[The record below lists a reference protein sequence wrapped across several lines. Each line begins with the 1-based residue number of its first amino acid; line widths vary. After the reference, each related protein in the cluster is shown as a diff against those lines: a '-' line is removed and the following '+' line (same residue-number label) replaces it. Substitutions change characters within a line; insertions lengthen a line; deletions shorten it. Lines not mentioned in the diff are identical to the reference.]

1 MLFSCNI
8 YYIEKLK
15 GFKNIIKSFL
25 GVFNAFLKTFYIYK
39 FRSIF
44 RYDILKG
51 NKNYKNGRNRNN

>member
-15 GFKNIIKSFL
+15 GFKNIINSFL
-25 GVFNAFLKTFYIYK
+25 GFFNVFLKTFNIYK

-44 RYDILKG
+44 RYNILKD
-51 NKNYKNGRNRNN
+51 NKNYKNRRNRSN